1 MCKASGCAFWGLT
14 AHSQGQ
20 AFAFAFKEIILY
32 LGETQQ
38 NLLINF
44 DKYYLNSK
52 RGADTGEVD

>member
-1 MCKASGCAFWGLT
+1 MRKASGCAFWGLT

-20 AFAFAFKEIILY
+20 AFAFAFKEIICY

-44 DKYYLNSK
+44 DKYY
-52 RGADTGEVD
+52 